1 MEFLLDNQQV
11 EAQLQQILR
20 KIVLLQ
26 NGVVSHSMKER
37 GIEYKTNF
45 GASVVDLKNLA
56 KDYPKSHLLALKL
69 WNKGWREALI
79 LATLLEDPKELSEE
93 QMDYWVKSFET
104 TEIAEQSVLN
114 LFAESKYAYI
124 KALEWCRG
132 KKHLVRYTAL
142 LLMGRLAFTD
152 HQSPDDLFEPF
163 FDVLPPLS
171 KDSRLSEVFYRTFG
185 QLGRRSK
192 RLNTEAIAFAQRL
205 KEQDSETALNLA
217 NQIIDELQ
225 SEWVQEKLKE

>member
-11 EAQLQQILR
+11 ETQLRQILR
-20 KIVLLQ
+20 KVVLLQ
-26 NGVVSHSMKER
+26 NGVIAHSMRER
-37 GIEYKTNF
+37 GIEYKVNF

-56 KDYPKSHLLALKL
+56 KEYTPSHLLALKL
-69 WNKGWREALI
+69 WNKGWRETLI

-104 TEIAEQSVLN
+104 AEIAEQSVLN
-114 LFAESKYAYI
+114 LFAQSKFAYI

-132 KKHLVRYTAL
+132 KKHLVRYTGL

-163 FDVLPPLS
+163 FDVLSPLS
-171 KDSRLSEVFYRTFG
+171 KDPKLSEVFYRTFG

-192 RLNTEAIAFAQRL
+192 RLNTESIAFAQGL
-205 KEQDSETALNLA
+205 KEQDSSTAQKLA

-225 SEWVQEKLKE
+225 SEWVQENLKK